1 MADSQD
7 VAERS
12 GPKSVLSLTIKDRNA
27 LYAAY
32 MPHVRNGGLFIPTT
46 RVYELG
52 DEIQL
57 QLSLMNEAERLP
69 LSAKV
74 VWVTP
79 RGAQGGKVAGMGVQF
94 ADNAESRAARSKIE
108 GYLAGSL
115 NSDRSTHTM

>member
-1 MADSQD
+1 MADSQEIR
-7 VAERS
+7 ERS
-12 GPKSVLSLTIKDRNA
+12 GPKSGLSLTIRDKNA

-32 MPHVRNGGLFIPTT
+32 MPYVRNGGLFVPTT

-52 DEIQL
+52 DEIQI
-57 QLSLMNEAERLP
+57 QLSLMNEAERIP
-69 LSAKV
+69 LSTKV

-94 ADNAESRAARSKIE
+94 ADGAESRAARSKIE

-115 NSDRSTHTM
+115 NSERSTHTM